1 MTWLSQD
8 DGLEELAI
16 NGIIRNRMLL
26 ELSLRLNRFSG
37 DAGALNMLLRA
48 AKRHSR
54 LAHLDLGQNVMRPEC
69 IPELCELLQK
79 SVSLLCLHLL
89 GSEASLAQD
98 NVKIQAAC
106 YRWVAETSGIGL
118 RTDSDG
124 AVLVPEP
131 APGDEY
137 SELILGRAPH
147 VEGRKDWLVS
157 TPLPK
162 RMEVPASLDG
172 VREEVVLENWMQGT
186 CWLAEAARKDP
197 SFRIPEELPDVGNHP
212 EEEIGPWS
220 EEPARTQALMDCC
233 EMDLKYIY
241 LVDLCH
247 VDDEEGMK
255 AALRDQY
262 HLYYE
267 CYARFAGRSQWPFI
281 RYVDMQ
287 PRLISARSFRCGGR
301 SYWIQSS

>member
-1 MTWLSQD
+1 
-8 DGLEELAI
+8 
-16 NGIIRNRMLL
+16 MLL
-26 ELSLRLNRFSG
+26 ELSLRLNQFSG
-37 DAGALNMLLRA
+37 DAGPLNTLLRA
-48 AKRHSR
+48 AKRHAR
-54 LAHLDLGQNVMRPEC
+54 LAHLNLGQNIMRPEC

-89 GSEASLAQD
+89 GSEASYAQD

-147 VEGRKDWLVS
+147 VEGRKDWLVA

-162 RMEVPASLDG
+162 PMEVPASLDG
-172 VREEVVLENWMQGT
+172 VREEVVLENWMQGC
-186 CWLAEAARKDP
+186 CWISEAVRQDP
-197 SFRIPEELPDVGNHP
+197 GFRIPEELPDVAHA

-220 EEPARTQALMDCC
+220 EDPTRTQALMQCC
-233 EMDLKYIY
+233 EVDIQYIY
-241 LVDLCH
+241 LTDLCH
-247 VDDEEGMK
+247 VDDEEGIK
-255 AALRDQY
+255 KALRDQY

-281 RYVDMQ
+281 RYVDMCPVQ
-287 PRLISARSFRCGGR
+287 CLGKLCCCGQIGPFSTMR
-301 SYWIQSS
+301 ETSDKCAYATGIALSP